1 MRLTQEAFLGR
12 VAQDGML
19 EREAGRLALER
30 SASPEVRSFATVSL
44 RDRARLSDELNVL
57 AVGKGIELP
66 APTSAEGQ
74 MRVGKLWRTTG
85 QEFDAQYLKRIGIE
99 ANKASIALFGRAAR
113 ELNDPQVKEFVSRNL
128 PILRQHLETGERL
141 LKGAQHPPSNLE
153 TGERLLK
160 GAQHPPSRPRADPDT
175 SPFDDDEDTSKEVP
189 MSPIDP
195 PFPPVTRMPMLCLRW
210 GAIFG
215 GVAVGAT
222 TYLGLTVIG
231 IAGGLAMVDAADAAI
246 ISVVLA
252 VWASASLALASFAGG
267 AVAAFASGLRRAS
280 DGVLHGAVTWAAST
294 LLIALAATAVGTA
307 IGGRLGWEKWLPTS
321 ASQAALPGEINLG
334 ADASALDRVRAQL
347 RAGNRAEAIA
357 MLQRDFGITAQQ
369 ANIVIN
375 RLSVPIPTVEERP
388 MDRKALDS
396 IALAGGWLVGTMLLS
411 LGTALGG
418 GALGV
423 KGHKPRVPLREKE
436 FVVHLM

>member
-1 MRLTQEAFLGR
+1 
-12 VAQDGML
+12 
-19 EREAGRLALER
+19 LALER
-30 SASPEVRSFATVSL
+30 SASTEVRSFAAANL
-44 RDRARLSDELNVL
+44 RDRARLSDELNIL
-57 AVGKGIELP
+57 AVAKGIELP

-128 PILRQHLETGERL
+128 PILRQHLETSERL
-141 LKGAQHPPSNLE
+141 LKGPQ
-153 TGERLLK
+153 
-160 GAQHPPSRPRADPDT
+160 QHPPSRPGADLDT
-175 SPFDDDEDTSKEVP
+175 SPFDDEDTSKEAP

-195 PFPPVTRMPMLCLRW
+195 PFPTVTRMPMLCLRW

-215 GVAVGAT
+215 GVAVGAAT
-222 TYLGLTVIG
+222 HLGLTVIG
-231 IAGGLAMVDAADAAI
+231 IAGGLAMLDAADAAI
-246 ISVVLA
+246 ILVVIA

-280 DGVLHGAVTWAAST
+280 DGVLHGAVTWAASM
-294 LLIALAATAVGTA
+294 LLIALAAAAVGTA
-307 IGGRLGWEKWLPTS
+307 IGGRVGWEKWLPAS
-321 ASQAALPGEINLG
+321 ASQAALPGEISLG
-334 ADASALDRVRAQL
+334 ADANALDRVRTQL
-347 RAGNRAEAIA
+347 RAGNRTEAIA
-357 MLQRDFGITAQQ
+357 ILQRDFGITAQQ
-369 ANIVIN
+369 ANIVVN
-375 RLSVPIPTVEERP
+375 RLSLPIPTVEARP
-388 MDRKALDS
+388 MERKTLDT

-423 KGHKPRVPLREKE
+423 KGHRPRVPLREKE
-436 FVVHLM
+436 FVHLM